1 MASFVHSLTP
11 LENCLF
17 APDLATSP
25 NRRLGHLLTGLSHS
39 FFSVAPLVPH
49 HIHAIPPQL
58 LPSSTPSLAHHLQLN
73 MRPSTSLLRPTT
85 TISFRLLST
94 RFLTA
99 LRLASPTLTMSS
111 RRTTSANTRL
121 QLVSRQLS
129 SSSPMLAAPSSNTN
143 AKMTAGAG
151 QEKLVNLLSEGGLR
165 TILLN
170 REKALNALNQEMVTL
185 INNAL
190 DECVRSS
197 TCNVILLRGVGRAL
211 CSGGD
216 VLAVVKAADSSD
228 PKIRNTA
235 LDFFKTEF
243 QLDYKIARLG
253 EAANAHSAGKGAEDA
268 RTLAKSKGGELR
280 KPKTFVSVMDGI
292 TMGGGVGLSVHAP
305 FRLATERTMFAM
317 PETGIGYFPDVG
329 VTRVLAR
336 LDGKI
341 GQYLGMTGARISGE
355 EAYLIGL
362 ATHYVPSSSID
373 AIAHRLSTL
382 PAESAL
388 NPSLVSSA
396 LHEFSADPLEAKE
409 TLKNSAFFG
418 DRRIALD
425 YVFGQLSCESIF
437 SCLEE
442 ISGANGSS
450 QAAAELAQLGLN
462 SITPEVASW
471 ATQTLKDLK
480 TKSPRSL
487 KITHQAILEA
497 RRFDVEEAFRFDMRL
512 ATAFCDLSI
521 GRDFYTG
528 VTHVLERDPST
539 GKRRT
544 GIADWDPPSLDKVS
558 DTKIRAL
565 FFSDIETAKQA
576 GLKMEVPV
584 LAELPGPVESREAR
598 QARDGVLRGK
608 GPLRWEQ
615 SHNVFALPSE
625 AECAALLEGDHPAAA
640 AITPDGAELV
650 DCLKRHKGHLPGLE
664 YKVKDWI
671 SRKDRRRG

>member
-1 MASFVHSLTP
+1 MSNKRVSTANS
-11 LENCLF
+11 
-17 APDLATSP
+17 
-25 NRRLGHLLTGLSHS
+25 RLN
-39 FFSVAPLVPH
+39 
-49 HIHAIPPQL
+49 Q
-58 LPSSTPSLAHHLQLN
+58 
-73 MRPSTSLLRPTT
+73 
-85 TISFRLLST
+85 
-94 RFLTA
+94 
-99 LRLASPTLTMSS
+99 
-111 RRTTSANTRL
+111 
-121 QLVSRQLS
+121 VSRQF
-129 SSSPMLAAPSSNTN
+129 SSSPANPAAMSASAPNRASASS
-143 AKMTAGAG
+143 KAGSAINDN
-151 QEKLVNLLSEGGLR
+151 KLVKLLSEGGLR

-170 REKALNALNQEMVTL
+170 REKALNALNQEMVNL
-185 INNAL
+185 LEKAL

-228 PKIRNTA
+228 PKARNTA
-235 LDFFKTEF
+235 LDFFRSEF

-268 RTLAKSKGGELR
+268 RILTKSKGGEV
-280 KPKTFVSVMDGI
+280 KNPKTFVSVMDGI

-305 FRLATERTMFAM
+305 FRIATERTMFAM

-336 LDGKI
+336 LDGRI
-341 GQYLGMTGARISGE
+341 GQYLGMTGARISGQ
-355 EAYLIGL
+355 EAYLAGL
-362 ATHYVPSSSID
+362 ATHYISSSSID
-373 AIAHRLSTL
+373 AVAHRLSTL

-396 LHEFSADPLEAKE
+396 LHEFSSDPLAAKD
-409 TLKNSAFFG
+409 TLSKSAFFG

-442 ISGANGSS
+442 ISTGNGDS
-450 QAAAELAQLGLN
+450 QAAAELAQLGLA
-462 SITPEVASW
+462 SITPQVQEWAS
-471 ATQTLKDLK
+471 QTLKDLK

-512 ATAFCDLSI
+512 AAAFCDLSI

-528 VTHVLERDPST
+528 VTHVLERDPAT

-544 GIADWDPPSLDKVS
+544 GIADWNPPSLDKVS
-558 DTKIRAL
+558 DTTIRAQ
-565 FFSDIETAKQA
+565 FFADLDTAKKA
-576 GLKMEVPV
+576 GLKLEVPQ
-584 LAELPGPVESREAR
+584 LKAIPEPLTNKEAR
-598 QARDGVLRGK
+598 QARDSLLRGK
-608 GPLRWEQ
+608 GPLKWEQ

-625 AECAALLEGDHPAAA
+625 AECAALLEGSHPAAGA
-640 AITPDGAELV
+640 VVPDDAELV
-650 DCLKRHKGHLPGLE
+650 DTLKRHKGHLPGLE
-664 YKVKDWI
+664 FKVKDWI
-671 SRKDRRRG
+671 ERKRRAQA

>member
-1 MASFVHSLTP
+1 MSHKRTSI
-11 LENCLF
+11 
-17 APDLATSP
+17 ATS
-25 NRRLGHLLTGLSHS
+25 RLN
-39 FFSVAPLVPH
+39 
-49 HIHAIPPQL
+49 Q
-58 LPSSTPSLAHHLQLN
+58 
-73 MRPSTSLLRPTT
+73 
-85 TISFRLLST
+85 
-94 RFLTA
+94 
-99 LRLASPTLTMSS
+99 
-111 RRTTSANTRL
+111 
-121 QLVSRQLS
+121 VSRQFS
-129 SSSPMLAAPSSNTN
+129 SSHPATMSASTPNQASR
-143 AKMTAGAG
+143 GASAVD
-151 QEKLVNLLSEGGLR
+151 ENKLVKLLSEGGLR

-170 REKALNALNQEMVTL
+170 REKALNALNQEMVNL
-185 INNAL
+185 IEKAL
-190 DECVRSS
+190 DECVQSS

-216 VLAVVKAADSSD
+216 VLAVVKAADSED
-228 PKIRNTA
+228 PKVRNKA
-235 LDFFKTEF
+235 LDFFRTEF

-253 EAANAHSAGKGAEDA
+253 ETANAHSAGKGAEDA
-268 RTLAKSKGGELR
+268 RTLAKSKGGDLK

-305 FRLATERTMFAM
+305 FRIATERTMFAM

-336 LDGKI
+336 LDGRI

-355 EAYLIGL
+355 EAYLVGL

-373 AIAHRLSTL
+373 SIAHRLSTL

-396 LHEFSADPLEAKE
+396 LSEFSSDPLAAKDI
-409 TLKNSAFFG
+409 LDKSAFFG

-442 ISGANGSS
+442 ISSAKADS
-450 QAAAELAQLGLN
+450 QAAAELAQLGLP
-462 SITPEVASW
+462 SITSEVQAW

-480 TKSPRSL
+480 TKSPRAL

-528 VTHVLERDPST
+528 VTHVLERDPAT

-544 GIADWDPPSLDKVS
+544 GIADWEPASLDKVS
-558 DTKIRAL
+558 DTTIRAQ
-565 FFSDIETAKQA
+565 FFSDLETAKKA
-576 GLKMEVPV
+576 GLKMDVPH
-584 LAELPGPVESREAR
+584 LSAIPEPLTNKEAR
-598 QARDGVLRGK
+598 QARDSLLRGK
-608 GPLRWEQ
+608 GPLKWEQ

-625 AECAALLEGDHPAAA
+625 AECAALLEGSHPAAA
-640 AITPDGAELV
+640 AVKPDASELV
-650 DCLKRHKGHLPGLE
+650 DCLKRHKGSLPGLE
-664 YKVKDWI
+664 FKVLDWVK
-671 SRKDRRRG
+671 RQERRQA

>member
-1 MASFVHSLTP
+1 MSAAGPTRASAASHTDVTD
-11 LENCLF
+11 EN
-17 APDLATSP
+17 
-25 NRRLGHLLTGLSHS
+25 
-39 FFSVAPLVPH
+39 
-49 HIHAIPPQL
+49 
-58 LPSSTPSLAHHLQLN
+58 
-73 MRPSTSLLRPTT
+73 
-85 TISFRLLST
+85 
-94 RFLTA
+94 
-99 LRLASPTLTMSS
+99 
-111 RRTTSANTRL
+111 
-121 QLVSRQLS
+121 
-129 SSSPMLAAPSSNTN
+129 
-143 AKMTAGAG
+143 
-151 QEKLVNLLSEGGLR
+151 KLVKLLSEGGLR

-170 REKALNALNQEMVTL
+170 REKALNALNREMVDL
-185 INNAL
+185 IDAAL
-190 DECVRSS
+190 DECVASS
-197 TCNVILLRGVGRAL
+197 TCNVILLRGTGRAL

-228 PKIRNTA
+228 AEVRNTA
-235 LDFFKTEF
+235 LDFFQTEF

-268 RTLAKSKGGELR
+268 RTLAKSKGGELKR
-280 KPKTFVSVMDGI
+280 PKTFVSVMDGI

-305 FRLATERTMFAM
+305 FRIATERTLFAM

-336 LDGKI
+336 LDGRV

-362 ATHYVPSSSID
+362 ATHYIPSASID
-373 AIAHRLSTL
+373 AVAHRVSTL

-396 LHEFSADPLEAKE
+396 LHEFSSDPLNAKE
-409 TLKNSAFFG
+409 TLAKSAFFG

-425 YVFGQLSCESIF
+425 YVFGQLSCEAIF

-442 ISGANGSS
+442 ISSAKADS
-450 QAAAELAQLGLN
+450 QAAAELATLGLP
-462 SITPEVASW
+462 SITPDVQTW
-471 ATQTLKDLK
+471 AQQTLKDLK

-528 VTHVLERDPST
+528 VTHVLERDPTT

-544 GIADWDPPSLDKVS
+544 GIAAWDPPSLDKVS
-558 DTKIRAL
+558 DTQIRAQ
-565 FFSDIETAKQA
+565 FFSDPETARKA
-576 GLKMEVPV
+576 GLTLDVPQ
-584 LAELPGPVESREAR
+584 LSAIPEPLTNKEAR
-598 QARDGVLRGK
+598 QARDSLLRGK

-625 AECAALLEGDHPAAA
+625 AECAALLEGSHPAAA
-640 AITPDGAELV
+640 AVKPDQEELV

-664 YKVKDWI
+664 FKVKDWI
-671 SRKDRRRG
+671 ARKDRRIA

>member
-1 MASFVHSLTP
+1 MRTSALLRTSSSLLVRSQPTTAAAARLLP
-11 LENCLF
+11 RL
-17 APDLATSP
+17 SP
-25 NRRLGHLLTGLSHS
+25 STRAVAGTMSNRR
-39 FFSVAPLVPH
+39 
-49 HIHAIPPQL
+49 I
-58 LPSSTPSLAHHLQLN
+58 
-73 MRPSTSLLRPTT
+73 
-85 TISFRLLST
+85 
-94 RFLTA
+94 
-99 LRLASPTLTMSS
+99 
-111 RRTTSANTRL
+111 TSANARL
-121 QLVSRQLS
+121 GQVSRQMSHSAAMSASAPNRAS
-129 SSSPMLAAPSSNTN
+129 SSASGAADDT
-143 AKMTAGAG
+143 
-151 QEKLVNLLSEGGLR
+151 KLVKLLSEGGLR

-170 REKALNALNQEMVTL
+170 REKALNALNQEMVDL
-185 INNAL
+185 INSAL
-190 DECVRSS
+190 DECIHSS
-197 TCNVILLRGVGRAL
+197 NCNVILLRGVGRAL

-228 PKIRNTA
+228 PKVRNTA
-235 LDFFKTEF
+235 LDFFQSEF

-253 EAANAHSAGKGAEDA
+253 EAANAHSAGAGAEDA
-268 RTLAKSKGGELR
+268 RTLTKSKGGEL
-280 KPKTFVSVMDGI
+280 KNPKTFVSVMDGI
-292 TMGGGVGLSVHAP
+292 TMGGGVGLSAHAP

-355 EAYLIGL
+355 EAYLVGL

-388 NPSLVSSA
+388 NPALVSSA
-396 LHEFSADPLEAKE
+396 LHEFSADPLTAKD
-409 TLKNSAFFG
+409 TLSKSAFFG

-437 SCLEE
+437 GCLEE
-442 ISGANGSS
+442 ISSANADS
-450 QAAAELAQLGLN
+450 QAASELAQLGLA
-462 SITPEVASW
+462 SITPEVQQWAS
-471 ATQTLKDLK
+471 QTLKDLK
-480 TKSPRSL
+480 SKSPRSL

-528 VTHVLERDPST
+528 VTHVLERDPAT

-544 GIADWDPPSLDKVS
+544 GIADWEPASLDKVS
-558 DTKIRAL
+558 DTQIRAQ
-565 FFSDIETAKQA
+565 FFADLETAKNA
-576 GLKMEVPV
+576 GLK
-584 LAELPGPVESREAR
+584 LELPRLNDIPDPPTSREAR
-598 QARDGVLRGK
+598 QARDSLLRGK
-608 GPLRWEQ
+608 GPLKWEQ

-625 AECAALLEGDHPAAA
+625 AECAALLEGNHPAAA
-640 AITPDGAELV
+640 AVKPDSSELV
-650 DCLKRHKGHLPGLE
+650 DCLKRHKGSLPGLE

-671 SRKDRRRG
+671 ERMDRRRV